1 MSAKDLAAY
10 VHDQLS
16 SLPAVRSRAMMG
28 GYVFYCQDRI
38 FGGIYEPGMLIKNV
52 PAARAAM
59 PDAMELPPYRDGK
72 PMLECT
78 LLDDREAFCDMV
90 EAMLP
95 QLPPPKPKKPKEKR
109 PRENL

>member
-1 MSAKDLAAY
+1 MSAKALAAY

-16 SLPAVRSRAMMG
+16 SLPGISSRAMMG

-38 FGGIYEPGMLIKNV
+38 FGGIYEAGMLIKNV

-59 PDAMELPPYRDGK
+59 PNAEELPPYRNGK

-78 LLDDREAFCDMV
+78 LLDDREAFCRMV
-90 EAMLP
+90 EEMLP

-109 PRENL
+109 P

>member
-16 SLPAVRSRAMMG
+16 RLPGISSRAMMG

-38 FGGIYEPGMLIKNV
+38 FGGIYEAGMLIKNV

-59 PDAMELPPYRDGK
+59 PDAEELPPYRNGK

-78 LLDDREAFCDMV
+78 LLDNSEAFCAMV
-90 EAMLP
+90 EQMLP

-109 PRENL
+109 P

>member
-16 SLPAVRSRAMMG
+16 SLPDVHSRAMMG

-59 PDAMELPPYRDGK
+59 PDAMELPPYRGGK

-78 LLDDREAFCDMV
+78 LLDDREAFCAMV

-109 PRENL
+109 P

>member
-1 MSAKDLAAY
+1 MAAKELAAY
-10 VHDQLS
+10 VHDQLR
-16 SLPAVRSRAMMG
+16 SLDGVRSRPMMG

-38 FGGIYEPGMLIKNV
+38 FGGIYEAGMLIKNV

-59 PDAMELPPYRDGK
+59 PDAELLLPYPGGT

-78 LLDDREAFCDMV
+78 LLDDSEAFCRMV
-90 EAMLP
+90 EEMLP

-109 PRENL
+109 P

>member
-10 VHDQLS
+10 VHDQLA
-16 SLPAVRSRAMMG
+16 SLPGVRSRAMMG

-38 FGGIYEPGMLIKNV
+38 FGGIYEAGMLIKNV

-59 PDAMELPPYRDGK
+59 PDAELLLPYPGGK
-72 PMLECT
+72 PMLECA
-78 LLDDREAFCDMV
+78 LLDDRDAFCAMV
-90 EAMLP
+90 EQMLP

-109 PRENL
+109 P

>member
-1 MSAKDLAAY
+1 MSAKDLATY

-16 SLPAVRSRAMMG
+16 SLPDVRSRAMMG

-78 LLDDREAFCDMV
+78 LLDDREAFCAMV

-109 PRENL
+109 P

>member
-10 VHDQLS
+10 VHDQLRA
-16 SLPAVRSRAMMG
+16 LEGIRSRPMMG

-38 FGGIYEPGMLIKNV
+38 FGGIYEAGMLIKNV
-52 PAARAAM
+52 PAARVAM
-59 PDAMELPPYRDGK
+59 PDAEELLPYPGGK

-78 LLDDREAFCDMV
+78 LLDNSEAFCAMV

-109 PRENL
+109 P

>member
-1 MSAKDLAAY
+1 M
-10 VHDQLS
+10 
-16 SLPAVRSRAMMG
+16 PGVRSRPMMG
-28 GYVFYCQDRI
+28 GYVFYCQERI
-38 FGGIYEPGMLIKNV
+38 FGGIYEAGMLIKNV

-59 PDAMELPPYRDGK
+59 PDAEELPPYPGGK

-78 LLDDREAFCDMV
+78 LLDDREAFCLMV

-109 PRENL
+109 T